1 MKWKTKAF
9 LSLPNSNAGTLPN
22 LITRLYRQIEK
33 FEKGM
38 NLSTNKSP
46 NLFIYIF
53 LTWIIFLVLSSLS
66 SFSIYIL
73 QFYTSASPK
82 PEMLL
87 LISHACSSEPNLKR
101 TRKSTKHTTLFIKPK
116 LLYRNEIKKLYPFLS
131 SATLEERKCRK
142 FLLLRK

>member
-9 LSLPNSNAGTLPN
+9 LSLPNSNARTLPN
-22 LITRLYRQIEK
+22 LITRLYRQIEN

-38 NLSTNKSP
+38 NLTTN
-46 NLFIYIF
+46 FIYIYIF
-53 LTWIIFLVLSSLS
+53 FTCIIFLVLSSLS

-82 PEMLL
+82 PEVLL

-131 SATLEERKCRK
+131 SATLEEGNCRK